1 MKKIVTYNPVHF
13 LLKALMFEEFSLA
26 VVFLFKTAVPELGPV
41 WH

>member
-13 LLKALMFEEFSLA
+13 LLKALMFEDFSLG
-26 VVFLFKTAVPELGPV
+26 VVLFKTAVPELGPV